1 MLEIET
7 MRLVMREF
15 QDEDIPALYQLFSDA
30 ETMEYYPAPFSLP
43 KTKEWVQRNQESY
56 KKNGFGLGAVHLKDS
71 KQCIGDCGLV
81 AQVVDGEPEVEVGY
95 HINKK
100 YWSKG
105 YATEAAQACAE
116 YGFHQ
121 LGLQRLI
128 SIIDPK
134 NTASIRVAE
143 KNGFRKKRLLSSS
156 TRNMP
161 SIAEANE

>member
-7 MRLVMREF
+7 MRLVIREF

-30 ETMEYYPAPFSLP
+30 ETMKYYPAPFSLL

-56 KKNGFGLGAVHLKDS
+56 EKNGFGLWAVHLKDS

-105 YATEAAQACAE
+105 YATEAAQACTE

-143 KNGFRKKRLLSSS
+143 KNGFRKKKTSFIFDKEHAIYSRSK
-156 TRNMP
+156 
-161 SIAEANE
+161 